1 MVKRKMNEKGA
12 FHNFQCKENV
22 HQVITLHDKPL
33 GLEFYTDRSLW
44 PAYAIPPIDISD
56 DKELPLI
63 LPDNYYQV
71 ACISDVEFIC
81 IDFKTIDKVK
91 MTLEHVVQSVEI
103 EDQLRR
109 DTEDVK
115 RTLNC
120 IIETVITNEEIAFKQ
135 INETHVRSEVQEVV
149 VGLVGTVALTP
160 VAAVLLADE
169 SDSTDSD
176 NEN

>member
-1 MVKRKMNEKGA
+1 MQNANNKRS
-12 FHNFQCKENV
+12 FQCEQQQQR
-22 HQVITLHDKPL
+22 HQRQRHSEAVEREVIC
-33 GLEFYTDRSLW
+33 
-44 PAYAIPPIDISD
+44 ISD
-56 DKELPLI
+56 DEELPPI

-71 ACISDVEFIC
+71 ARISDVEFIC
-81 IDFKTIDKVK
+81 IDFETIDEVK

-120 IIETVITNEEIAFKQ
+120 IIETVITNEEIALKQ
-135 INETHVRSEVQEVV
+135 THVHSEVQEVV

>member
-1 MVKRKMNEKGA
+1 MAR
-12 FHNFQCKENV
+12 
-22 HQVITLHDKPL
+22 
-33 GLEFYTDRSLW
+33 
-44 PAYAIPPIDISD
+44 
-56 DKELPLI
+56 
-63 LPDNYYQV
+63 
-71 ACISDVEFIC
+71 ISDVEFIC
-81 IDFKTIDKVK
+81 IDFETIDEVK
-91 MTLEHVVQSVEI
+91 MTLEHVVQLVEI

-120 IIETVITNEEIAFKQ
+120 IIETVITNEETALKQ
-135 INETHVRSEVQEVV
+135 INETHVCSELQEVV

-160 VAAVLLADE
+160 VAEVLLADE

>member
-1 MVKRKMNEKGA
+1 MGGPGSPPKG
-12 FHNFQCKENV
+12 
-22 HQVITLHDKPL
+22 
-33 GLEFYTDRSLW
+33 S
-44 PAYAIPPIDISD
+44 IDD
-56 DKELPLI
+56 
-63 LPDNYYQV
+63 
-71 ACISDVEFIC
+71 
-81 IDFKTIDKVK
+81 VK

-160 VAAVLLADE
+160 VAEVLLADE

>member
-1 MVKRKMNEKGA
+1 LKYYCNTIDRTIATMQNANNKRS
-12 FHNFQCKENV
+12 FQCEQQQQR
-22 HQVITLHDKPL
+22 HQRQRHSEAVEREVIC
-33 GLEFYTDRSLW
+33 
-44 PAYAIPPIDISD
+44 ISD
-56 DKELPLI
+56 DEELPPI

-71 ACISDVEFIC
+71 ARISDVEFIC
-81 IDFKTIDKVK
+81 IDFETIDEVK

>member
-1 MVKRKMNEKGA
+1 MQNTNNKRSI
-12 FHNFQCKENV
+12 QCE
-22 HQVITLHDKPL
+22 HQQQRQQRQRRGEAVERDVEVIC
-33 GLEFYTDRSLW
+33 
-44 PAYAIPPIDISD
+44 ISD
-56 DKELPLI
+56 DEELPPI
-63 LPDNYYQV
+63 LPDNYYKV
-71 ACISDVEFIC
+71 ARISDVEFIC
-81 IDFKTIDKVK
+81 IDFETIDEVK
-91 MTLEHVVQSVEI
+91 MTLEHVVQLVEI

-120 IIETVITNEEIAFKQ
+120 IIETVITNEEIALKQ
-135 INETHVRSEVQEVV
+135 INETRVRSEVQEVL

-160 VAAVLLADE
+160 VAEVLLADE